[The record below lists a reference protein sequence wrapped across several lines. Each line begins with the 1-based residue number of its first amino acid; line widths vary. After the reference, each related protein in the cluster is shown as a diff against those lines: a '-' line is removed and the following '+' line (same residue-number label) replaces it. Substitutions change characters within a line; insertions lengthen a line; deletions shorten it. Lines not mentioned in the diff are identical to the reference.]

1 MLPCASA
8 DRPHNV
14 ALPAPPPASDVQ
26 PFSLSLLV
34 WWNVV
39 TDAVTY
45 LGAFIFW
52 GKEGYA
58 DNSTGSAG
66 AGGWM
71 GWHLH
76 HGCAAG
82 PLRPTR
88 TSGSLPTTGH
98 TLKRVPSSCGKKRRA
113 RFGLSKGEITCRS
126 VRVLHARCAQEQTC
140 RVSGRRTVPAGE
152 CGARAEGVLLDLCV
166 FWPPEVTVG
175 AGCGVGL
182 AVSLPIFCPTV
193 HGLHTR
199 GLAA

>member
-1 MLPCASA
+1 M
-8 DRPHNV
+8 HH
-14 ALPAPPPASDVQ
+14 
-26 PFSLSLLV
+26 
-34 WWNVV
+34 
-39 TDAVTY
+39 
-45 LGAFIFW
+45 
-52 GKEGYA
+52 A

-66 AGGWM
+66 VDGWM

-166 FWPPEVTVG
+166 FWPPEVWVP
-175 AGCGVGL
+175 GVGL
-182 AVSLPIFCPTV
+182 VSLSLSPSFAPPCTV
-193 HGLHTR
+193 CTLAVWLHGLTPTPTPRTR
-199 GLAA
+199 RSPRVRALCISASPPPSSGLGRKRKS

>member
-34 WWNVV
+34 WWNVI
-39 TDAVTY
+39 TDAVTWVLLF
-45 LGAFIFW
+45 LG

-98 TLKRVPSSCGKKRRA
+98 TLKRVPSSCGKAARTFWFIKRRDYLQKRESAA
-113 RFGLSKGEITCRS
+113 RKVC
-126 VRVLHARCAQEQTC
+126 
-140 RVSGRRTVPAGE
+140 SGADASDLGSTHGTRR
-152 CGARAEGVLLDLCV
+152 
-166 FWPPEVTVG
+166 
-175 AGCGVGL
+175 
-182 AVSLPIFCPTV
+182 
-193 HGLHTR
+193 
-199 GLAA
+199 